1 MAGRSDRRDDR
12 RARHDDR
19 RHDRRPGVATFD
31 DRRDRETAGVP
42 PSEAAR
48 VCAHQLAVRHQQR
61 EMKAKLARGSSSI
74 SLPALDRFLS
84 EHCLPK
90 VENQEAMKA
99 REKASKIAKGRREK
113 VMVFLGK
120 KEQTHTGLKK
130 SDLTKNKVGRIV
142 CKKAS
147 ENGKKAYSRIQPW
160 NLGFYTKKGTPLYTK
175 ADAASAAAGPPSP
188 LPTGDTDD
196 SDVEAAPAKSIYG
209 LPLVDILAN
218 WESFST

>member
-12 RARHDDR
+12 RGARHDDR

-84 EHCLPK
+84 EHCLPN

-130 SDLTKNKVGRIV
+130 SDLTKKKVGRIV

-160 NLGFYTKKGTPLYTK
+160 NTSVRLARMALGVKGFKAVKKGTPLYTK
-175 ADAASAAAGPPSP
+175 
-188 LPTGDTDD
+188 
-196 SDVEAAPAKSIYG
+196 AKSIYG
-209 LPLVDILAN
+209 LPLVDIRVQPPTTVAN
-218 WESFST
+218 WQSFST

>member
-31 DRRDRETAGVP
+31 DRRDRETEGVP
-42 PSEAAR
+42 LSEAAR

-84 EHCLPK
+84 EHCLPN
-90 VENQEAMKA
+90 VE
-99 REKASKIAKGRREK
+99 
-113 VMVFLGK
+113 FLGK
-120 KEQTHTGLKK
+120 KEQTHTVLKK
-130 SDLTKNKVGRIV
+130 SDLAKNKVGRIV

-160 NLGFYTKKGTPLYTK
+160 NTAVRLARMALGVKGFKAVKKGTPLYTK
-175 ADAASAAAGPPSP
+175 A
-188 LPTGDTDD
+188 
-196 SDVEAAPAKSIYG
+196 KSIYG
-209 LPLVDILAN
+209 LPSSTSACSRRRPWRTGSPSPPEPQRLATAGSSSPRGPVVRLVN
-218 WESFST
+218 WGPGRATCVA

>member
-12 RARHDDR
+12 RGARHDDR

-84 EHCLPK
+84 EHCLPN

-130 SDLTKNKVGRIV
+130 SDLTKKKVGRIV

-160 NLGFYTKKGTPLYTK
+160 NTSVRLARMALGVKGFKAVKKGTPLYTK
-175 ADAASAAAGPPSP
+175 
-188 LPTGDTDD
+188 
-196 SDVEAAPAKSIYG
+196 AKSIYG

>member
-1 MAGRSDRRDDR
+1 MSQSMWLGPGHPAGTPVQAMAALCVEELDEYRRF
-12 RARHDDR
+12 
-19 RHDRRPGVATFD
+19 VTW
-31 DRRDRETAGVP
+31 
-42 PSEAAR
+42 EAAR
-48 VCAHQLAVRHQQR
+48 VCAHQQR

-74 SLPALDRFLS
+74 PLPALDRFLS
-84 EHCLPK
+84 EHCLPN

-99 REKASKIAKGRREK
+99 REKASKIAKRRREK

-130 SDLTKNKVGRIV
+130 SDLVKNKVGRIV